1 MCICLYIY
9 YVFMYIRVYIYI
21 CDNIYIYGAIYLR
34 LNLYTSYSVV
44 CDAIC
49 IIHIYIYTYIVYRL
63 IDHILSI
70 YNVHHRRNRCGPAW
84 PPEGWPGSCHA
95 DLGKSDATEVVLRIH
110 IPSAV
115 PRCPGARQIGEGT
128 PKHVRKIKLCTIQEF
143 RQAEISFPG
152 LTRYCMYS
160 LRPELLIIP
169 LRWSL
174 STPRP
179 HGGLPQNENH
189 LCHLVVYQTCIFSWW
204 LCTEVFSL

>member
-9 YVFMYIRVYIYI
+9 YVFMYIRVYIYVI
-21 CDNIYIYGAIYLR
+21 IYIYGAIYLR

-115 PRCPGARQIGEGT
+115 PRCPADWWRDTKARQKDQALHHTGIQT
-128 PKHVRKIKLCTIQEF
+128 SRNFFPRLDQVLHV
-143 RQAEISFPG
+143 
-152 LTRYCMYS
+152 
-160 LRPELLIIP
+160 LLASRTTHHP
-169 LRWSL
+169 SKMEPFH
-174 STPRP
+174 S
-179 HGGLPQNENH
+179 
-189 LCHLVVYQTCIFSWW
+189 
-204 LCTEVFSL
+204 